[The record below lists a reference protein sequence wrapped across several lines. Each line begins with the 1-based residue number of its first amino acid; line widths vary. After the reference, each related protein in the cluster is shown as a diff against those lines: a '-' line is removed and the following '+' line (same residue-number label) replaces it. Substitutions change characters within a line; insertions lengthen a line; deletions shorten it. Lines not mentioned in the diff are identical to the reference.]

1 MPMFQMC
8 FWMGCPMVK
17 EVDIEEVQREEREV
31 ETNCANNLESL
42 VETQEMD

>member
-1 MPMFQMC
+1 MFQMC

-17 EVDIEEVQREEREV
+17 EEDIEEVKREGREE